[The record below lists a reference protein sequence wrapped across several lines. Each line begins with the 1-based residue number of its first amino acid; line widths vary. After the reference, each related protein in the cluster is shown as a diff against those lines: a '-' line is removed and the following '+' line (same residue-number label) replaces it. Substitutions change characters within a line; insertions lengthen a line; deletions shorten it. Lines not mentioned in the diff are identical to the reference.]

1 MVPLVYNLKSLLAR
15 RTTTI
20 SAFLGIAV
28 FIFVITLVQMLHA
41 GVNQVVAHTGRADTV
56 IFRSL
61 GASSEMT
68 SMMTEDML
76 PVLKGLPGIV
86 PASVV
91 EEFVIIKLFDKLG
104 APGGGSLQLRAMPPN
119 GPALRPEF
127 RLVEGRMPV
136 PGTQEV
142 LAGIRASSR
151 FANLKVGDRF
161 RIGKTGDMHVVGIF
175 EAEGTAFESEV
186 WGDLT
191 VLRELFSRP
200 GIFSTVRARLSAT
213 DNEAYATLRR
223 ALAASKLPLGV
234 YRESEF
240 NDSQATKPK
249 QMIAALGGVIGG
261 FVSLAA
267 IIGTA
272 IMISSTI
279 ERRGPEIAMLKK
291 LGFTRWAIF
300 VSFLFESL
308 IVALAG
314 TLAGIAACMLMGEVK
329 LSILN
334 INTWSQVVVGFH
346 PTTQIVMLSVVLGVL
361 TGIAGGV
368 VPAMRAARRTH
379 S

>member
-15 RTTTI
+15 RTTTV

-41 GVNQVVAHTGRADTV
+41 GVNQVVAHTGRPDTV
-56 IFRSL
+56 VFRSL

-76 PVLKGLPGIV
+76 PVLRRLPGV
-86 PASVV
+86 VADSVV

-104 APGGGSLQLRAMPPN
+104 APGGGSLQLRAMPPK
-119 GPALRPEF
+119 GPAMRPEF
-127 RLVEGRMPV
+127 RLVQGRMPR

-142 LAGIRASSR
+142 LAGVRASSR
-151 FANLKVGDRF
+151 FAHLQIGDHF
-161 RIGKTGDMHVVGIF
+161 RIGKTGDMQVVGIF
-175 EAEGTAFESEV
+175 AAEGTAFESEV
-186 WGDLT
+186 WGDLV

-200 GIFSTVRARLSAT
+200 GIFSTVRARLTAT
-213 DNEAYATLRR
+213 DNESYANLRR
-223 ALAASKLPLGV
+223 ALTRTGLPLAV
-234 YRESEF
+234 FRESEF
-240 NDSQATKPK
+240 NDSQATRPK
-249 QMIAALGGVIGG
+249 QMIAALGGVIGA

-272 IMISSTI
+272 IMISSTV

-300 VSFLFESL
+300 VSFLCESL
-308 IVALAG
+308 IVAFGG
-314 TLAGIAACMLMGEVK
+314 TIAGIAACMLMGEVK
-329 LSILN
+329 LSMLN

-346 PTTQIVMLSVVLGVL
+346 PTPQIVVLSVILGLL

-368 VPAMRAARRTH
+368 VPALRAARRTH
-379 S
+379 A